1 MEAKWARAKAFRA
14 TEGQYYACT
23 ILTKSPAARKSQD
36 KFTYDVQ
43 VADLSVRLLQ
53 WSCTVCLSSELLGSA
68 AQCNFAS
75 DGGGDDIEHWIGS
88 STKPVG

>member
-23 ILTKSPAARKSQD
+23 ILTKSPAACKSQD

-53 WSCTVCLSSELLGSA
+53 WSCTVCLSSELLG
-68 AQCNFAS
+68 NVH
-75 DGGGDDIEHWIGS
+75 EP
-88 STKPVG
+88 K